1 MKVAPSS
8 GESAVRLMW
17 SLISTGVPGVQVSL
31 MPPAPLVR
39 IIVVAPAAA
48 AVRTECTTRRT
59 PWPS

>member
-17 SLISTGVPGVQVSL
+17 SLISTGVPGVQCSL

-39 IIVVAPAAA
+39 IMTDAPVAA

>member
-1 MKVAPSS
+1 MAPSS

-17 SLISTGVPGVQVSL
+17 SLMSTGVPGVQVSL
-31 MPPAPLVR
+31 IPPAPFVST
-39 IIVVAPAAA
+39 ITAAPVAA